1 MYPVICLKSWW
12 MNGHYEYNLSRRPM
26 RCDVNPKS
34 YYGFFFKWKVCNE
47 SLVFSVE
54 HKNWPFGKDGKLK
67 SVIKTFSA
75 KLLIMIVWYSCEKFS
90 RQETLCLHLLIWR
103 FFNFSYGRN
112 NAMITS
118 IIIWLSVE
126 VQHNPQFFVL
136 NWGDFGVELRD
147 FGGWKGVALCVE
159 LMCWTDGVWKW
170 GGPL

>member
-1 MYPVICLKSWW
+1 MV
-12 MNGHYEYNLSRRPM
+12 
-26 RCDVNPKS
+26 
-34 YYGFFFKWKVCNE
+34 FFKLKVCNG
-47 SLVFSVE
+47 SLVFSVG

-136 NWGDFGVELRD
+136 NWGDFGVELRNLGAGKEWP
-147 FGGWKGVALCVE
+147 FVSSWCVE
-159 LMCWTDGVWKW
+159 LMGCESEGDPSKFGLGVGKIFWRISLKKNFTSLSTHSVRLFW
-170 GGPL
+170 